1 MVVANLASRMGPTLT
16 QREMMM
22 ISRLAKSSNVEVGF
36 KEVAMITEI
45 LKEMGPET
53 TPKEAELVEM
63 IVKKSE
69 EKVLDTHAAEEI
81 SKLANEIGEFMSTTE
96 LKKMKVALK
105 SMAPKLNDD
114 AAAVMTEILNQVS

>member
-1 MVVANLASRMGPTLT
+1 
-16 QREMMM
+16 
-22 ISRLAKSSNVEVGF
+22 
-36 KEVAMITEI
+36 MITEI

-96 LKKMKVALK
+96 LKKMKVDIDKEKSDLKLK
-105 SMAPKLNDD
+105 SSLLTIENKFVIDFVA
-114 AAAVMTEILNQVS
+114 E